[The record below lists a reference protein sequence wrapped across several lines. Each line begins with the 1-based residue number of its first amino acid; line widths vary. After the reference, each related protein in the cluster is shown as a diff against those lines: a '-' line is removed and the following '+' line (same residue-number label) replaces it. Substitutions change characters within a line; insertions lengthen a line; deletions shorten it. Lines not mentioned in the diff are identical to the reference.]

1 MRGLALL
8 FTLHLGRSGHRPPEP
23 GADRWFAQDKAQ
35 HFFVAAFI
43 QTASFGGFRT
53 LGAGRNAALGGA
65 TAVTSAVSVGK
76 ELWDR
81 THHGDPS
88 FKDLAW
94 DAAGMLAASALL
106 ARTVR

>member
-8 FTLHLGRSGHRPPEP
+8 LTLHLGRADRRSPEP
-23 GADRWFAQDKAQ
+23 GGDRWFAQDKAQ

-53 LGAGRNAALGGA
+53 LGASRGGSFVGA

-81 THHGDPS
+81 THQGDPS

-106 ARTVR
+106 GRTVR

>member
-1 MRGLALL
+1 MRGLALML
-8 FTLHLGRSGHRPPEP
+8 TLHLGRAERRSADAG
-23 GADRWFAQDKAQ
+23 GDRWFAQDKAQ

-43 QTASFGGFRT
+43 QTASFGGFR
-53 LGAGRNAALGGA
+53 LIGASRNGSFVGA

-94 DAAGMLAASALL
+94 DAAGMVAASALL
-106 ARTVR
+106 ARTAR